1 MTFLLL
7 SEKITFVQVI
17 RSMVNMERSKDQ
29 DFHAIASFTRH
40 TRRLARQGQRKAIV
54 PPDVRFG
61 YPCFAGEGKEVCGQ
75 RHVCCSTHWLGESPI
90 SLAKARDRLA
100 AF

>member
-7 SEKITFVQVI
+7 SEKITLVQVI
-17 RSMVNMERSKDQ
+17 RSMVNIERSKDQ

-40 TRRLARQGQRKAIV
+40 ARRLAQQGQRKAIV

-61 YPCFAGEGKEVCGQ
+61 YPCFAGEGKEIFGQ
-75 RHVCCSTHWLGESPI
+75 RYVCCSTHWLGERPI
-90 SLAKARDRLA
+90 SLAKARERLA